1 MIKMMVLMMLLLL
14 SPSLGASSDRR
25 GSVWEG
31 VLGKVTWMHLA
42 ILEHRLLVDS
52 GLLWAFGFTFGLGPE
67 CGYPSDFFHNA
78 NDHTMGMDCYV
89 ETHALIAQCL
99 QQQRDDLLAD
109 YIRKAEEGPASD
121 VQALCAFHDRWN
133 PQGPVIV
140 TDPSAI
146 ILAKEKETYMA
157 RILSLYLRQ
166 FHLTLPQMAGS
177 TLVTEAAMRSARC
190 ASSPA
195 PISIALQPWVS
206 FGLLRIMDI
215 DFIAQLCWYLT
226 RIPFHRLPVNN
237 YEDYLSFVLGWIEDL
252 TRDLQ
257 ASSTI
262 TMAHVLKFSL
272 TTTILMHRHV
282 YTTIAKPSAVK
293 SSNVTY
299 DLDDSGTISR
309 PDQLRLDVHSQQRGI
324 CELQWI
330 RSVHPVALDAFS
342 SYRRAFRFHLS
353 ANDLF

>member
-14 SPSLGASSDRR
+14 SPSLGASSARR

-42 ILEHRLLVDS
+42 ILERRLLVDS
-52 GLLWAFGFTFGLGPE
+52 GLLWAFGFTFDLGPE
-67 CGYPSDFFHNA
+67 CDYPSDFFRNA
-78 NDHTMGMDCYV
+78 NDHTMGMDCYM

-99 QQQRDDLLAD
+99 QRQHDDLLAD

-140 TDPSAI
+140 ADPGVF

-166 FHLTLPQMAGS
+166 FHLTLPHVTGS
-177 TLVTEAAMRSARC
+177 TLAEAAMRSARC
-190 ASSPA
+190 ASSSA
-195 PISIALQPWVS
+195 PISIALKPWVS

-215 DFIAQLCWYLT
+215 HFIAHLCWYLT
-226 RIPFHRLPVNN
+226 RIPLHRLPVNN
-237 YEDYLSFVLGWIEDL
+237 YGDYLSFVLGWIEDL

-272 TTTILMHRHV
+272 TTTILLYRHV
-282 YTTIAKPSAVK
+282 YTTIAKPSPVEG
-293 SSNVTY
+293 SNITY
-299 DLDDSGTISR
+299 GLNEPRVVSR

-330 RSVHPVALDAFS
+330 RSVHSAALDAFS